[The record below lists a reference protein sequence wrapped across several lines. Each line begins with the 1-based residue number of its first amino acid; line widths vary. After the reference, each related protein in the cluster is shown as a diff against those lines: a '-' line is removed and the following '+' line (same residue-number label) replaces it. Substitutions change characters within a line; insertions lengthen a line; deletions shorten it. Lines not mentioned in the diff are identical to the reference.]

1 MSQHVRFQLCKNNTS
16 KTNQTFFFFPFLQC
30 ETIASIFLL
39 KTLSSCDIKKTIL
52 RREIEAVLKIFQ
64 FLIKKRSYKKRGR
77 KRNFQKLDELGL
89 IIRSISTETSGEEGA
104 TRQSKVE
111 EPRIIVSGR
120 ERVTFVSSIDDDEII
135 TVEFVCR
142 LFWRPAARCLA
153 NLSAPSPGTAERN
166 LYASAA
172 QWPKPDNHRFSPET
186 SPLFVAVSGKCPV
199 EDREPC
205 SLCKWRTVNSRMSAF
220 SSLLMSSPSVY
231 DQ

>member
-1 MSQHVRFQLCKNNTS
+1 M
-16 KTNQTFFFFPFLQC
+16 
-30 ETIASIFLL
+30 
-39 KTLSSCDIKKTIL
+39 

-64 FLIKKRSYKKRGR
+64 FLIKYVLKKDLDKKRGR

-142 LFWRPAARCLA
+142 LF
-153 NLSAPSPGTAERN
+153 
-166 LYASAA
+166 
-172 QWPKPDNHRFSPET
+172 
-186 SPLFVAVSGKCPV
+186 
-199 EDREPC
+199 
-205 SLCKWRTVNSRMSAF
+205 
-220 SSLLMSSPSVY
+220 
-231 DQ
+231 